1 MNQDPTILDELSR
14 LSQHVA
20 ALQKHTPFSIPQGYF
35 EQFPESLK
43 SKIRSLEIES
53 ELASISPLLD
63 KMDRKMPF
71 ELPENYFETKQ
82 FNQPE
87 ASKQPIGKVIRFR
100 QWFSYAAAASVL
112 LMVMLTVLNKKESA
126 PDLVSSSHS
135 IKDIH
140 QDTISPEVYSEYLTE
155 AENTEISIVENIP
168 QENAPTLL
176 TEMNSSTVM
185 ELLKEI
191 PENDIHSYMDQS
203 GMEENSTTE

>member
-20 ALQKHTPFSIPQGYF
+20 ALQKHTPFSIPHGYF

-100 QWFSYAAAASVL
+100 RWFSYAAAASVL
-112 LMVMLTVLNKKESA
+112 LMVMLTVLNKRNLLRILFLRRTALK
-126 PDLVSSSHS
+126 
-135 IKDIH
+135 
-140 QDTISPEVYSEYLTE
+140 
-155 AENTEISIVENIP
+155 ISIRILFPLRYTPN
-168 QENAPTLL
+168 TLL
-176 TEMNSSTVM
+176 
-185 ELLKEI
+185 KQKI
-191 PENDIHSYMDQS
+191 RRFP
-203 GMEENSTTE
+203 